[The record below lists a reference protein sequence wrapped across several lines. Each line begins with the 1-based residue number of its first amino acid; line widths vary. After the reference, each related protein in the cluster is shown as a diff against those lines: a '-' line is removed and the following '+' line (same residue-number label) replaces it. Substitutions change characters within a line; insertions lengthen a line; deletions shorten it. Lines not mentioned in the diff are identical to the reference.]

1 MAYLS
6 KKKIEDQI
14 NFFKK
19 FNHSNSMIF
28 YMINNKKKTIVFW
41 PHNLVFVNYRG
52 QNDIFTV

>member
-14 NFFKK
+14 NFLKK

-28 YMINNKKKTIVFW
+28 YMINNEK
-41 PHNLVFVNYRG
+41 NYSFLAT
-52 QNDIFTV
+52 QLSVC